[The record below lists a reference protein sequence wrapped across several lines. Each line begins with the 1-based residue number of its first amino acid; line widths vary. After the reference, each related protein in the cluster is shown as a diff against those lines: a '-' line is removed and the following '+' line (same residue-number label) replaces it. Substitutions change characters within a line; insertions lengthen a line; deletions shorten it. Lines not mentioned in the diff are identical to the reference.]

1 MDMYT
6 RNVEV
11 IQHAFN
17 QIE

>member
-17 QIE
+17 